1 MMMLQGLAWMA
12 RSAKRFVCVLMS
24 LQYANNGSM
33 RNTARQCFEVK
44 QMLIVQSVLVQGSI
58 C

>member
-1 MMMLQGLAWMA
+1 MA

-24 LQYANNGSM
+24 LQYDYANNGLM
-33 RNTARQCFEVK
+33 RNTARQCFGVK
-44 QMLIVQSVLVQGSI
+44 QFLIVQTVLVLGGI